1 MSNNISQE
9 DLAEIKKTGLVD
21 ISDEKHT
28 YILKDNDAVS
38 ISDQKMEGIHFL
50 PLRAGLK
57 RFPHLKDKL
66 WSLVDKDADQVT
78 KDVYEAE
85 QEDMNGYFIVA
96 EKGTKAVLPLQ
107 ACFLVRKYQT
117 VQKVHNFIVVEEGAE
132 LHIINGCMSSDLA
145 KDAVHY
151 GITEIFL
158 EKASKLSYTM
168 IHDWNE
174 QTEVFPKSA
183 IYVGEDATFI
193 SNYIAFKDTKMV
205 KTNPLARLQKN
216 AVARFNTIIYAPE
229 TAYYDIGSR
238 CFLEG
243 EGARTEII
251 SRAVSGGGTVLAPAH
266 IKSMAPKTKGHME
279 CSALLLR
286 EEGRIHAIP
295 ELESYHQDVELS
307 HEAAIGKVS
316 DDELNYLMSRGLTE
330 EEATAT
336 IVRGFLDLEIKGLP
350 EKISERIKET
360 ISLLDKNAAI

>member
-1 MSNNISQE
+1 MSDKITKD
-9 DLAEIKKTGLVD
+9 DLEEIKKTGLVD
-21 ISDEKHT
+21 LDSKGST
-28 YILKDNDAVS
+28 FILKDNEATS
-38 ISDQKMEGIHFL
+38 INSNDLEGIHFL

-57 RFPHLKDKL
+57 RFPAMKEKL
-66 WSLVDKDADQVT
+66 WSLINKDQDNIT
-78 KDVYEAE
+78 KDVADSEE
-85 QEDMNGYFIVA
+85 SDLNGYFILA

-107 ACFLVRKYQT
+107 ACFLVRANQT
-117 VQKVHNFIVVEEGAE
+117 VQKVHNLIILEEDAE
-132 LHIINGCMSSDLA
+132 IHIINGCMSSDSAENA
-145 KDAVHY
+145 KHL

-158 EKASKLSYTM
+158 EKGSTLSYSM

-193 SNYIAFKDTKMV
+193 SNYIAFKTSKMV

-229 TAYYDIGSR
+229 NAHYEVGSR

-251 SRAVSGGGTVLAPAH
+251 SRAVSGGGTVIAPAH
-266 IKSMAPKTKGHME
+266 IKSTAPKTKGHME
-279 CSALLLR
+279 CSALLLQ
-286 EEGRIHAIP
+286 EKGRIHAIP

-307 HEAAIGKVS
+307 HEAAIGKIS
-316 DDELNYLMSRGLTE
+316 DDELNYLMARGLNE

-350 EKISERIKET
+350 AQISKKIKET
-360 ISLLDKNAAI
+360 INLLEKSSI